1 MNLWGR
7 GAMRSIQGVLVLGLA
22 LFSSAAMALG
32 LGNIRV
38 LSKPG
43 QPLLAEIPVITSD
56 PGELDNAKAGLAS
69 AATFERVGLAAPTGL
84 VGELQFQF
92 AQDRDGRAVIR
103 VTSAQPVQVASV
115 GFLIEVDWGQ
125 GRLVREYSAL
135 VAAPEAATVV
145 AEPMIEAP
153 AAAQSN
159 LIVREP
165 QQQPEQLPEQLPE
178 APPAAVPRA
187 APAAAQPAPVASAP
201 RSAPVMQADGQLAPV
216 QRGQS
221 LSQIARELSRDSGA
235 SLNQTMVALMR
246 ANPDAFIRGN
256 INLLKQ
262 GAVLRTPAQEELA
275 RVDAAE
281 ARAIV
286 RDQTAQWRQARAPI
300 PQPAVADAAAAAP
313 AAAARPAAIEAGASG
328 ARLEIAPA
336 VAGAQ
341 QTAGM
346 TTGLDAG
353 GEGDMLANEQLQQ
366 AKEELATRD
375 AELQEL
381 RDRVGELEKLQK
393 QQQTLIAMK
402 DSDLAAAQQR
412 LGEAAKRDGAG
423 SFGWVWL
430 GLALVLLGALGWWL
444 SRRRKPLPPAPRSDS
459 VAENLAATMPVMG
472 APAVQAPWETEAAEE
487 VAELVEPHAL
497 AEDMAP
503 EPPPQAY
510 EEPMPAWLKASPPP
524 RVEPVVPVVAPKVEH
539 KPVLLFEAS
548 RQNTV
553 VPEPTVARPEPAA
566 AEEASW
572 LAGDMAAVTPL
583 NPAPAGRERLEL
595 AIAYLDLGDAE
606 TARTLLNEVAASA
619 DPLARNEALE
629 LLGRMA

>member
-1 MNLWGR
+1 
-7 GAMRSIQGVLVLGLA
+7 MRSLQGVLVLGLA
-22 LFSSAAMALG
+22 LFSSTAMALG

-56 PGELDNAKAGLAS
+56 LGELDNAKAGLAS

-103 VTSAQPVQVASV
+103 VTSAAPVQVPSV

-135 VAAPEAATVV
+135 VSAPEAATAV
-145 AEPMIEAP
+145 AEPVIEAP

-159 LIVREP
+159 LIVRAPEP
-165 QQQPEQLPEQLPE
+165 LPELPASAGLVAKP
-178 APPAAVPRA
+178 APTQPVAA
-187 APAAAQPAPVASAP
+187 APASRAAA
-201 RSAPVMQADGQLAPV
+201 APVMNSEGQLATV

-246 ANPDAFIRGN
+246 ANPEAFIRGN

-275 RVDAAE
+275 RVDASE
-281 ARAIV
+281 AHAIV
-286 RDQTAQWRQARAPI
+286 RDQAAQWRQARAPI
-300 PQPAVADAAAAAP
+300 PQPAVADAVVAPAKAAAP
-313 AAAARPAAIEAGASG
+313 AVASAAPSG

-393 QQQTLIAMK
+393 QQQSLIAMK
-402 DSDLAAAQQR
+402 DSDLAAAQQQ

-423 SFGWVWL
+423 SFGWIWL
-430 GLALVLLGALGWWL
+430 GLALLVLGALGWVL
-444 SRRRKPLPPAPRSDS
+444 SRRRKPLPAAPRADY
-459 VAENLAATMPVMG
+459 AAGDLAAAMAVMG
-472 APAVQAPWETEAAEE
+472 AAAVQQPLHMAEIDGFDPQDELDTQPLPVAAE
-487 VAELVEPHAL
+487 VQ
-497 AEDMAP
+497 P
-503 EPPPQAY
+503 EPY
-510 EEPMPAWLKASPPP
+510 EEPMPAWLKTSPPA
-524 RVEPVVPVVAPKVEH
+524 RVEPVLPVAAPAVAH

-548 RQNTV
+548 RNFDV
-553 VPEPTVARPEPAA
+553 IAEPAPAQPEPAA
-566 AEEASW
+566 ADEADW
-572 LAGDMAAVTPL
+572 LAGDLAAVTVAPL
-583 NPAPAGRERLEL
+583 TPAPAGRERLEL
-595 AIAYLDLGDAE
+595 AIAYLDLGDAQ
-606 TARTLLNEVAASA
+606 TARTLLQEVAEGGDLHCQAQA
-619 DPLARNEALE
+619 RELLARLP
-629 LLGRMA
+629 

>member
-1 MNLWGR
+1 
-7 GAMRSIQGVLVLGLA
+7 MRSLQGVLVLGLA
-22 LFSSAAMALG
+22 LFSSTAMALG

-56 PGELDNAKAGLAS
+56 ASELDNAKAGLAS

-103 VTSAQPVQVASV
+103 VTSAAPVQVASV

-135 VAAPEAATVV
+135 VAAPEAATAV
-145 AEPMIEAP
+145 AEPVIEAP

-165 QQQPEQLPEQLPE
+165 EPLPGLP
-178 APPAAVPRA
+178 APAAPVAAPAPAQPVAA
-187 APAAAQPAPVASAP
+187 APAARPAAMPVAS
-201 RSAPVMQADGQLAPV
+201 SEGQLAPV

-221 LSQIARELSRDSGA
+221 LSQIARELSRESGA

-246 ANPDAFIRGN
+246 ANPEAFIRGN

-275 RVDAAE
+275 RVDASE

-286 RDQTAQWRQARAPI
+286 RDQAAQWRQARAPI
-300 PQPAVADAAAAAP
+300 PQPAVADAVVAPAKAAAP
-313 AAAARPAAIEAGASG
+313 AANTAPSG

-366 AKEELATRD
+366 AKEDLAARD

-393 QQQTLIAMK
+393 QQQSLIAMK
-402 DSDLAAAQQR
+402 DSDLAAAQQQ
-412 LGEAAKRDGAG
+412 LGEAAKRDGSS
-423 SFGWVWL
+423 SFGWIWL
-430 GLALVLLGALGWWL
+430 GLALLVLGALGWLL
-444 SRRRKPLPPAPRSDS
+444 SRRRKPLPVAPRADFE
-459 VAENLAATMPVMG
+459 AGDLAAAMPVMG
-472 APAVQAPWETEAAEE
+472 AAAAQQSLHAAEVDE
-487 VAELVEPHAL
+487 FDPRDELDAQPLPVVAEVQ
-497 AEDMAP
+497 P
-503 EPPPQAY
+503 EAY
-510 EEPMPAWLKASPPP
+510 EEPMPAWLKSTPPA
-524 RVEPVVPVVAPKVEH
+524 RVEPVLPVAAPAVAH

-548 RQNTV
+548 RQFDAV
-553 VPEPTVARPEPAA
+553 VEPVPAQPEPAA
-566 AEEASW
+566 ADEAGW
-572 LAGDMAAVTPL
+572 LAGDVAAVAPL
-583 NPAPAGRERLEL
+583 APAPAGRERLEL

-619 DPLARNEALE
+619 DPQARSEALE

>member
-1 MNLWGR
+1 
-7 GAMRSIQGVLVLGLA
+7 MRSLQGVLVLGLA
-22 LFSSAAMALG
+22 LFSSTAMALG

-56 PGELDNAKAGLAS
+56 ASELDNAKAGLAS
-69 AATFERVGLAAPTGL
+69 AATFERVGLAAPAGL

-103 VTSAQPVQVASV
+103 VTSAAPVQVASV

-135 VAAPEAATVV
+135 VAAPEAATAV
-145 AEPMIEAP
+145 AEPVIEAP

-165 QQQPEQLPEQLPE
+165 EPLPGLP
-178 APPAAVPRA
+178 APAAPVAAPAPAQPVSA
-187 APAAAQPAPVASAP
+187 APAARPAAMPVAS
-201 RSAPVMQADGQLAPV
+201 SEGQLAPV

-221 LSQIARELSRDSGA
+221 LSQIARELSRESGA

-246 ANPDAFIRGN
+246 ANPEAFIRGN

-275 RVDAAE
+275 RVDASE

-286 RDQTAQWRQARAPI
+286 RDQAAQWRQARAPI
-300 PQPAVADAAAAAP
+300 PQPAVADAVVAPAKAAAP
-313 AAAARPAAIEAGASG
+313 AANAGPSG

-366 AKEELATRD
+366 AKEDLAARD

-393 QQQTLIAMK
+393 QQQSLIAMK
-402 DSDLAAAQQR
+402 DSDLAAAQQQ
-412 LGEAAKRDGAG
+412 LGEAAKRDGSS
-423 SFGWVWL
+423 SFGWIWL
-430 GLALVLLGALGWWL
+430 GLALLVLGALGWLL
-444 SRRRKPLPPAPRSDS
+444 SRRRKPLPVAPRADFE
-459 VAENLAATMPVMG
+459 AGDLAAAMPVMG
-472 APAVQAPWETEAAEE
+472 AAAAQQSLHAAEVDE
-487 VAELVEPHAL
+487 FDPRDELDAQPLPVVAEVQ
-497 AEDMAP
+497 P
-503 EPPPQAY
+503 EAY
-510 EEPMPAWLKASPPP
+510 EEPMPAWLKSTPPA
-524 RVEPVVPVVAPKVEH
+524 RVEPVLPVAAPAVAH

-548 RQNTV
+548 RQFDAV
-553 VPEPTVARPEPAA
+553 VEPVPAQPEPAA
-566 AEEASW
+566 ADEAGW
-572 LAGDMAAVTPL
+572 LAGDVAAVAPL
-583 NPAPAGRERLEL
+583 APAPAGRERLEL

-619 DPLARNEALE
+619 DPQARSEALE

>member
-1 MNLWGR
+1 
-7 GAMRSIQGVLVLGLA
+7 MRSLQGVLVLGLA
-22 LFSSAAMALG
+22 LFSSTAMALG

-56 PGELDNAKAGLAS
+56 ASELDNAKAGLAS

-103 VTSAQPVQVASV
+103 VTSAAPVQVASV

-135 VAAPEAATVV
+135 VSAPEAATAV
-145 AEPMIEAP
+145 AEPVIEAP

-165 QQQPEQLPEQLPE
+165 EPLPELPV
-178 APPAAVPRA
+178 PAAPVATPAPAQPVAA
-187 APAAAQPAPVASAP
+187 APASRAAA
-201 RSAPVMQADGQLAPV
+201 APVMNSEGQLATV

-275 RVDAAE
+275 RVDASE
-281 ARAIV
+281 AHAIV
-286 RDQTAQWRQARAPI
+286 RDQAAQWRQARAPI
-300 PQPAVADAAAAAP
+300 PQPAVADAAVAPARAAAP
-313 AAAARPAAIEAGASG
+313 AVASAAPSG

-393 QQQTLIAMK
+393 QQQSLIAMK
-402 DSDLAAAQQR
+402 DSDLAAAQQQ

-423 SFGWVWL
+423 SFGWTWL
-430 GLALVLLGALGWWL
+430 GLALLVLGALGWVL
-444 SRRRKPLPPAPRSDS
+444 SRRRKPLPAAPRADS
-459 VAENLAATMPVMG
+459 AAGDLVAAMPVMG
-472 APAVQAPWETEAAEE
+472 AAAVQQPLHTAEVDEFDPQDELDTQPLPVAAE
-487 VAELVEPHAL
+487 VQ
-497 AEDMAP
+497 P
-503 EPPPQAY
+503 EPY
-510 EEPMPAWLKASPPP
+510 EEPMPAWLKTSPPA
-524 RVEPVVPVVAPKVEH
+524 RVEPVLPVAAPAVAH

-548 RQNTV
+548 RNFDV
-553 VPEPTVARPEPAA
+553 IAEPAPVQPEPAA
-566 AEEASW
+566 ADEADW
-572 LAGDMAAVTPL
+572 LAGDVAAVTVAPL
-583 NPAPAGRERLEL
+583 TPAPAGRERLEL

-619 DPLARNEALE
+619 DPQARGEALE

>member
-1 MNLWGR
+1 
-7 GAMRSIQGVLVLGLA
+7 MRSLQGVLVLGLA
-22 LFSSAAMALG
+22 LFSSTAMALG

-56 PGELDNAKAGLAS
+56 LGELDNAKAGLAS

-103 VTSAQPVQVASV
+103 VTSAAPVQVASV

-135 VAAPEAATVV
+135 VSAPEAATAV
-145 AEPMIEAP
+145 AEPVIEAP

-165 QQQPEQLPEQLPE
+165 EPLPELP
-178 APPAAVPRA
+178 APAVPVPAPAPAPAQPVVA
-187 APAAAQPAPVASAP
+187 APAAA
-201 RSAPVMQADGQLAPV
+201 PVMSGEGPLATV

-275 RVDAAE
+275 RVDASE

-286 RDQTAQWRQARAPI
+286 RDQAAQWRQARAPI
-300 PQPAVADAAAAAP
+300 PQPAVADAAVAPAKPAAP
-313 AAAARPAAIEAGASG
+313 AVASAGPGG

-341 QTAGM
+341 QTAGT

-393 QQQTLIAMK
+393 QQQSLIAMK
-402 DSDLAAAQQR
+402 DSDLAAAQQQ
-412 LGEAAKRDGAG
+412 LGEAAKRDGGG
-423 SFGWVWL
+423 SFGWIWL
-430 GLALVLLGALGWWL
+430 GLALLVLGALGWML
-444 SRRRKPLPPAPRSDS
+444 SRRRKPLPAAPRADS
-459 VAENLAATMPVMG
+459 AAGDLAAAMPVLG
-472 APAVQAPWETEAAEE
+472 AVAVQQPLHTAEVDE
-487 VAELVEPHAL
+487 FGLQDELDAEPLPV
-497 AEDMAP
+497 AP
-503 EPPPQAY
+503 EVQPEPY
-510 EEPMPAWLKASPPP
+510 EEAMPAWLKTSPPA
-524 RVEPVVPVVAPKVEH
+524 RVEPVLPVAAPAVAH

-548 RQNTV
+548 RNFDV
-553 VPEPTVARPEPAA
+553 IAEPVPAQPEPAA
-566 AEEASW
+566 AEEADW
-572 LAGDMAAVTPL
+572 LAGDVAAVTVAPL
-583 NPAPAGRERLEL
+583 TPSPAGRERLEL

-619 DPLARNEALE
+619 DPQARGEALE

>member
-1 MNLWGR
+1 
-7 GAMRSIQGVLVLGLA
+7 MRSLQAVLVLGLA

-56 PGELDNAKAGLAS
+56 PGELDNARAGLAS

-103 VTSAQPVQVASV
+103 VTSAAPVDVASV

-135 VAAPEAATVV
+135 VAAPEAATAV
-145 AEPMIEAP
+145 AEPVIEAP

-165 QQQPEQLPEQLPE
+165 EPLPELP
-178 APPAAVPRA
+178 APIPAVPAVAVPAPAQPVAA
-187 APAAAQPAPVASAP
+187 APSAHPLPAPVINN
-201 RSAPVMQADGQLAPV
+201 DGRLAPV

-221 LSQIARELSRDSGA
+221 LSQVARELSRESGA

-246 ANPDAFIRGN
+246 ANPEAFIRGN

-286 RDQTAQWRQARAPI
+286 RDQTSQWRQARAPI
-300 PQPAVADAAAAAP
+300 PQPAVAAPARPATPVAAAAGP
-313 AAAARPAAIEAGASG
+313 SG

-341 QTAGM
+341 QTARM

-366 AKEELATRD
+366 AKEDLAARD

-381 RDRVGELEKLQK
+381 RDRVGELEKLHK
-393 QQQTLIAMK
+393 QQQSLIAMK
-402 DSDLAAAQQR
+402 DSDLAAAQKK
-412 LGEAAKRDGAG
+412 LGEAAKGDAGG
-423 SFGWVWL
+423 SFGWAWL
-430 GLALVLLGALGWWL
+430 GLALLVLAALGWVL
-444 SRRRKPLPPAPRSDS
+444 SRRRKPLPAAPRNDFD
-459 VAENLAATMPVMG
+459 ADDLAAALPVMG
-472 APAVQAPWETEAAEE
+472 AAAAAQPLQAGQVQAFDPLDEVDAEPLAA
-487 VAELVEPHAL
+487 
-497 AEDMAP
+497 AP
-503 EPPPQAY
+503 VRPEAY
-510 EEPMPAWLKASPPP
+510 EEPMPAWLKSSPPA
-524 RVEPVVPVVAPKVEH
+524 RVEPVVPAPIKPVAEVTH
-539 KPVLLFEAS
+539 KPVLLFEVS
-548 RQNTV
+548 RQV
-553 VPEPTVARPEPAA
+553 DAVPEPAQPEPAA
-566 AEEASW
+566 ADEADW
-572 LAGDMAAVTPL
+572 LAGDVAAIAPL
-583 NPAPAGRERLEL
+583 NPTPAGRERLEL

-619 DPLARNEALE
+619 DPQARGEALE

>member
-1 MNLWGR
+1 
-7 GAMRSIQGVLVLGLA
+7 MRSLQGVLVLGLA

-43 QPLLAEIPVITSD
+43 QPLVAEIPVITSD

-92 AQDRDGRAVIR
+92 VQDRDGRAVIR

-165 QQQPEQLPEQLPE
+165 QQQPEQLPE
-178 APPAAVPRA
+178 APPAAAPRA

-246 ANPDAFIRGN
+246 ANPEAFIRGN

-313 AAAARPAAIEAGASG
+313 AAAARPAATAAGASG

-381 RDRVGELEKLQK
+381 RDRVGELENLQK

-472 APAVQAPWETEAAEE
+472 VAAVQGPWETEAAEE
-487 VAELVEPHAL
+487 TSDLAEPHAL
-497 AEDMAP
+497 AEDTMPAAQ
-503 EPPPQAY
+503 PQAY
-510 EEPMPAWLKASPPP
+510 EEPMPAWLKSSPPA

-548 RQNTV
+548 RQNDV
-553 VPEPTVARPEPAA
+553 LPEPAATRPEPAA
-566 AEEASW
+566 ADEASW